1 MRYNKNNGGIM
12 KGRKIKKKPTIIL
25 VCSVILFVVLA
36 IFITKTINELNY
48 RKTIEYKLISI
59 GYSKEETSLLAKK
72 TDEKFM
78 ETLLDKEYDKMYL
91 NIIKEK
97 FFIKNKV
104 NEYIKYY
111 EDNLNSQANEI
122 VTKVNAGANKKW
134 YEQVKDTDLSKDI
147 LMINNKFYKLPSDYE
162 PEDLVDVKNW
172 YAYGDTPKLRKK
184 AYESF
189 ISMFNAAKKE
199 NITIIINSAYRSYK
213 KQEELYNQ
221 YLSQYGK
228 EYTDA
233 YAARPGH
240 SEHQTGLTV
249 DVTTYGS
256 NGDNFDKTE
265 AFKWL
270 QDNAHLY
277 GFILRYPKGK
287 EDITG
292 YDYESW
298 HYRYVGVDAATT
310 IHDNDITFDEY
321 YAYYIENAS

>member
-1 MRYNKNNGGIM
+1 M
-12 KGRKIKKKPTIIL
+12 
-25 VCSVILFVVLA
+25 VIH
-36 IFITKTINELNY
+36 
-48 RKTIEYKLISI
+48 
-59 GYSKEETSLLAKK
+59 
-72 TDEKFM
+72 
-78 ETLLDKEYDKMYL
+78 
-91 NIIKEK
+91 
-97 FFIKNKV
+97 
-104 NEYIKYY
+104 
-111 EDNLNSQANEI
+111 
-122 VTKVNAGANKKW
+122 
-134 YEQVKDTDLSKDI
+134 
-147 LMINNKFYKLPSDYE
+147 
-162 PEDLVDVKNW
+162 
-172 YAYGDTPKLRKK
+172 
-184 AYESF
+184 